1 MTEETV
7 NPKSAYMLVY
17 RRTQPLGE
25 GWALARQLA
34 APADTQQDQGYTHK
48 NKGSDQGSDKGSEM
62 VAHKGGDGSDD
73 GVDVDVGVMMGLG
86 RKSNQSMRGPL
97 KKLIQEVITLP
108 PIFTLVCPTL
118 PTLVYVNSS

>member
-34 APADTQQDQGYTHK
+34 APDDEVTYK
-48 NKGSDQGSDKGSEM
+48 DKGLGQG
-62 VAHKGGDGSDD
+62 VAMEKVQVNALGDGIGG
-73 GVDVDVGVMMGLG
+73 GVVRAEPL
-86 RKSNQSMRGPL
+86 KKSMRGPL
-97 KKLIQEVITLP
+97 KRLIQEVHRSNDNYIIL
-108 PIFTLVCPTL
+108 
-118 PTLVYVNSS
+118 